1 MRLPFFPSLLIPVLA
16 LALCVAAASARA
28 EDEPITIATI
38 KDEIKRPQI
47 QVFIENDVLAGSDR
61 YYTNGIKLG
70 GGGEIPLV
78 GALLKPIP
86 EAIIDVMGREGPDG
100 ETPRNH
106 LGFFIGQNIYTP
118 KDIGITERQPFDR
131 PWAAWLYVGSVVQRI
146 RGNRL
151 DTVELD
157 IGMVG
162 PAALGKPVQSGW
174 HKLVGAAQPKG
185 WSNQIPNEPA
195 FMAAYLQKRRFG
207 TSTIQIVPHAGITVG
222 TVMTLAR
229 VGGIVRIGSRMTGFG
244 PDSIEP
250 GGAMLQTTRKQDSQ
264 AMNVC
269 CEWYVFVGG
278 DYRLVGRNIFLDGP
292 MFRGGPNVNRRNAV
306 RDLSAGFAFRYRELN
321 LSLTHIRRSEEFTT
335 PMGGGRKQ
343 AFYSLNAGWQF
354 E

>member
-1 MRLPFFPSLLIPVLA
+1 MRFSPGPLLLVLA
-16 LALCVAAASARA
+16 LALFVATASARA
-28 EDEPITIATI
+28 EGEPDTTLATL
-38 KDEIKRPQI
+38 KEELKRPQI
-47 QVFIENDVLAGSDR
+47 QLFIENDVLAGSDR
-61 YYTNGIKLG
+61 YYTNGFKLG
-70 GGGEIPLV
+70 GGAELPLV
-78 GALLKPIP
+78 GPLLRPIP
-86 EAIIDVMGREGPDG
+86 EAIINMLGKKGPEG
-100 ETPRNH
+100 ETPRNN

-118 KDIGITERQPFDR
+118 KHIDIAENQPFDR
-131 PWAAWLYVGSVVQRI
+131 PWAAWLYLGSVVQRV

-162 PAALGKPVQSGW
+162 PAALGKQVQSGW
-174 HKLVGAAQPKG
+174 HELIGAAQPKG

-195 FMAAYLQKRRFG
+195 FMVGYLQKRRFG

-222 TVMTLAR
+222 TVLTLAR
-229 VGGIVRIGSRMTGFG
+229 VGGIVRVGSRMSGFG

-250 GGAMLQTTRKQDSQ
+250 GGAMLQTTRAQESPSSS
-264 AMNVC
+264 AC

-292 MFRGGPNVNRRNAV
+292 MFRDGPNVNRRNAV

-335 PMGGGRKQ
+335 PLGGGGRQ

-354 E
+354 D